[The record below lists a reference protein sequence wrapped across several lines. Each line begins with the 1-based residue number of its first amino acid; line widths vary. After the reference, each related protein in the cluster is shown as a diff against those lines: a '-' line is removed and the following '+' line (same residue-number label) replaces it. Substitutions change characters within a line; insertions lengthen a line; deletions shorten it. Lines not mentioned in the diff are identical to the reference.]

1 MPSLLIDKL
10 FANINSSLETC
21 NCSASIVDYKFDV
34 GKSSWCELTLSFDIA
49 KNMVDLS
56 NVIRKAAAQAVVHE
70 VSNEYFE
77 INRMAQMMTLQEA
90 NMSKI
95 LIDIMR

>member
-1 MPSLLIDKL
+1 MPSLIDKL
-10 FANINSSLETC
+10 FANTNSSLETC

-70 VSNEYFE
+70 VSNEYFGHDCDCDWK
-77 INRMAQMMTLQEA
+77 IVIDQLGL
-90 NMSKI
+90 KI
-95 LIDIMR
+95 LIGIMS

>member
-1 MPSLLIDKL
+1 MSAIPSLIGKPV
-10 FANINSSLETC
+10 AKNSSLETC

-77 INRMAQMMTLQEA
+77 VEEFNRMAQMV
-90 NMSKI
+90 
-95 LIDIMR
+95 R

>member
-1 MPSLLIDKL
+1 M
-10 FANINSSLETC
+10 
-21 NCSASIVDYKFDV
+21 DYKFDV

-70 VSNEYFE
+70 VSKEYFE

-95 LIDIMR
+95 LIGIMS